1 MVILPRK
8 KNLGVWQQ
16 YHRRKESQPESEGIM
31 HAFFAL
37 LSLVVAFI
45 VGTVARPCLAG
56 QGDVAA
62 GKATYDYMCAM
73 CHGREGKG
81 DGPTAAVL
89 NPKPRDHTNGGY
101 MNELKDDY
109 LFKIIKEGGA
119 SVGKSQLMPAW
130 SIQVKDQGV
139 WDLVAYIR
147 TLAVPPYK
155 PAAAEAA
162 SKPVTKPMKAAD
174 PKP

>member
-1 MVILPRK
+1 MKTLVPVLNLVAALIL
-8 KNLGVWQQ
+8 N
-16 YHRRKESQPESEGIM
+16 
-31 HAFFAL
+31 
-37 LSLVVAFI
+37 
-45 VGTVARPCLAG
+45 GTVATLCSAE
-56 QGDVAA
+56 QGDIAA
-62 GKATYDYMCAM
+62 GKATYGQICAM
-73 CHGREGKG
+73 CHGEMGKG

-89 NPKPRDHTNGGY
+89 NPKPRDHTNGEY

-130 SIQVKDQGV
+130 STQVKDKGI
-139 WDLVAYIR
+139 WDLVAYVR

-162 SKPVTKPMKAAD
+162 SKAATKPKNT
-174 PKP
+174 P